1 MATGP
6 QARLIRMSSHPSL
19 RDRVVIVTGGGRGIG
34 REFVLAL
41 AGAGARIAACAR
53 SASELAQVE
62 AEVAAAAG
70 PGRFV
75 GEVTDVRDPAGCERV
90 VARARTAFGTL
101 HGLVNNAGIGMR
113 HVSERFN
120 VAPPRF
126 WDAPVDRW
134 RDILEINALGPFL
147 MAHAAAPHM
156 IASGF
161 GRIVNISTSPGTMVR
176 TGYSPYGPSKAAL
189 EAMSRIWAQDLAG
202 TGVTV
207 NVLLPG
213 GATDTSFIP
222 GSGPGRRGAD
232 GHLLPANIM
241 NAALLWLLSDASN
254 GVSGR
259 RLVGKLW
266 DATLAPDD
274 AAQRALQPRP
284 ELPAIV

>member
-1 MATGP
+1 MP
-6 QARLIRMSSHPSL
+6 PHPSL

-41 AGAGARIAACAR
+41 AGAGAKIVASAR
-53 SASELAQVE
+53 STSDLAQVE

-70 PGRFV
+70 PDRFV
-75 GEVTDVRDPAGCERV
+75 GVVADVRDASACGRV
-90 VARARTAFGTL
+90 VAEALDAFGAL
-101 HGLVNNAGIGMR
+101 HCLVNNAGVGMR

-120 VAPPRF
+120 VSPPRF
-126 WDAPVDRW
+126 WEAPVDRW
-134 RDILEINALGPFL
+134 RDILETNALGPFL

-156 IASGF
+156 VQAGF

-176 TGYSPYGPSKAAL
+176 VGYSPYGPSKAAL
-189 EAMSRIWAQDLAG
+189 EAMSLIWAQDLAD

-232 GHLLPANIM
+232 GQLLPANVM

-254 GVSGR
+254 GVTGR
-259 RLVGKLW
+259 RLVGKVW
-266 DATLAPDD
+266 DASLPADE
-274 AAQRALQPRP
+274 AAARALQPRP
-284 ELPAIV
+284 EQPAII

>member
-1 MATGP
+1 MTP
-6 QARLIRMSSHPSL
+6 HPSL

-41 AGAGARIAACAR
+41 AGAGANIAASAR
-53 SASELAQVE
+53 SASELAHVE
-62 AEVAAAAG
+62 TEVQAAVG

-75 GEVTDVRDPAGCERV
+75 GVVADVRDPSACERV
-90 VARARTAFGTL
+90 VAESLEAFGAL
-101 HGLVNNAGIGMR
+101 HCLVNNAGIGMR

-120 VAPPRF
+120 VSPTRF
-126 WDAPVDRW
+126 WEAPVERW
-134 RDILEINALGPFL
+134 RDILETNALGPFL
-147 MAHAAAPHM
+147 MAHAAAPHLV
-156 IASGF
+156 ARGF

-176 TGYSPYGPSKAAL
+176 VGYSPYGPSKAAL
-189 EAMSRIWAQDLAG
+189 EAMSRVWAQDLAD

-254 GVSGR
+254 GVTGR

-266 DATLAPDD
+266 DPSLPAEE
-274 AAQRALQPRP
+274 AAARALQRHP
-284 ELPAIV
+284 EQPAII

>member
-1 MATGP
+1 M
-6 QARLIRMSSHPSL
+6 
-19 RDRVVIVTGGGRGIG
+19 TGGGRGIG

-41 AGAGARIAACAR
+41 AGAGARIAGCAR
-53 SASELAQVE
+53 SAAELTRVE

-75 GEVTDVRDPAGCERV
+75 GEVTDVRDPAGCRRV
-90 VARARTAFGTL
+90 VERALDAFGAL
-101 HGLVNNAGIGMR
+101 HCLVNNAGIGMR

-120 VAPPRF
+120 VVPPRF
-126 WDAPVDRW
+126 WEAPVDRW

-156 IASGF
+156 IAGGF

-189 EAMSRIWAQDLAG
+189 EAMSRVWAQDLAD

-232 GHLLPANIM
+232 GMLLPADVM
-241 NAALLWLLSDASN
+241 NAALLWLLSDASR
-254 GVSGR
+254 GVTGR

-266 DATLAPDD
+266 DASLAPDD
-274 AAQRALQPRP
+274 AAQRALQPHP
-284 ELPAIV
+284 ELPAII

>member
-1 MATGP
+1 MP
-6 QARLIRMSSHPSL
+6 PHPSL
-19 RDRVVIVTGGGRGIG
+19 RGRVVIVTGGGRGIG

-41 AGAGARIAACAR
+41 AGAGAKVAASAR

-62 AEVAAAAG
+62 ADVVAAAG

-75 GEVTDVRDPAGCERV
+75 GVMADVRDASACERV
-90 VARARTAFGTL
+90 VAGTLGAFGAL
-101 HGLVNNAGIGMR
+101 HCLVNNAGVGMR
-113 HVSERFN
+113 HISERFN
-120 VAPPRF
+120 VSPPRF
-126 WDAPVDRW
+126 WEAPVDRW
-134 RDILEINALGPFL
+134 RDILETNALGPFL

-156 IASGF
+156 VRTGF

-176 TGYSPYGPSKAAL
+176 VGYSPYGPSKAAL
-189 EAMSRIWAQDLAG
+189 EAMSRVWAQDLAD

-232 GHLLPANIM
+232 GHLLPANVM

-254 GVSGR
+254 GVTGR

-266 DATLAPDD
+266 DASLDPDE
-274 AAQRALQPRP
+274 AAARALQPRP
-284 ELPAIV
+284 DLPAIL